1 MIPKESKRKQ
11 KEYQLFSDYL
21 LMPLC
26 RYGTKMTRIKR
37 RDRLNFC
44 PTSFSVS
51 LVDQGER
58 ERKRERDS
66 SISKWQCLR
75 QLRRKGANYI

>member
-21 LMPLC
+21 LMPL
-26 RYGTKMTRIKR
+26 RPYGTKMTRIKR

-58 ERKRERDS
+58 ETLQTQNGNVFD
-66 SISKWQCLR
+66 
-75 QLRRKGANYI
+75 N

>member
-1 MIPKESKRKQ
+1 MIPEESKRKQ

-26 RYGTKMTRIKR
+26 PYGTKMTRIKR

-44 PTSFSVS
+44 STSFSVS
-51 LVDQGER
+51 LVDHGER
-58 ERKRERDS
+58 ERGREGERES
-66 SISKWQCLR
+66 SNSKWQCLR
-75 QLRRKGANYI
+75 QLIRKSNT

>member
-1 MIPKESKRKQ
+1 MIPEESKRKQ

-26 RYGTKMTRIKR
+26 PYGTKMTRIKR

-44 PTSFSVS
+44 STSFSVS
-51 LVDQGER
+51 LVDHGER
-58 ERKRERDS
+58 ERGRERVFKLKMAMS
-66 SISKWQCLR
+66 STINK
-75 QLRRKGANYI
+75 KK